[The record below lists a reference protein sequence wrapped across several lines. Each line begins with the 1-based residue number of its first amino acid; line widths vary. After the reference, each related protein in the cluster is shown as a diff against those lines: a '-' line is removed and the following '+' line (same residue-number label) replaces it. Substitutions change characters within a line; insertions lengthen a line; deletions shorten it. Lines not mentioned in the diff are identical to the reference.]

1 MENEP
6 LEIQSDIYVWDEDDY
21 TGENA
26 KQWLNFIY
34 SFIPA
39 GMDRFNGQPMEVLT
53 DDAIP
58 TDRANA
64 NWSVINSGYSTT
76 NMFPLEHRKADTYGE
91 VGHCFTRQFVIVIY
105 FCRIMRKCL
114 GRIGKRHLITPMRL
128 VL

>member
-1 MENEP
+1 MVK
-6 LEIQSDIYVWDEDDY
+6 LLF
-21 TGENA
+21 T
-26 KQWLNFIY
+26 

-76 NMFPLEHRKADTYGE
+76 I
-91 VGHCFTRQFVIVIY
+91 CF
-105 FCRIMRKCL
+105 L
-114 GRIGKRHLITPMRL
+114 
-128 VL
+128 